1 MFLETEMR
9 QTKLNKPRDP
19 HLVQMLQRKSGSH
32 TKKYKAVRK
41 AQKVQLKKDYFN
53 DTLAQ

>member
-1 MFLETEMR
+1 MKQR
-9 QTKLNKPRDP
+9 PQKPRDP

-32 TKKYKAVRK
+32 VKSNKAKRA